1 MNSIKRQRDTT
12 PKDNHP
18 HRLESVAK
26 SRGQLLPAP
35 ERMKWLGESRN
46 DAQFWDVCGG
56 KNKSCAGKKN
66 IR

>member
-1 MNSIKRQRDTT
+1 MNSMKRQKDMT

-18 HRLESVAK
+18 HRSESVAK

-46 DAQFWDVCGG
+46 DAQSGDVRGG
-56 KNKSCAGKKN
+56 ENKSSAGKKN
-66 IR
+66 ST